1 MRRWEPRVKGVQP
14 FKAAEHQSIFSQK
27 AAENQKVQPTTEQIK
42 EPDIGDSQDFDF
54 WYGEK

>member
-1 MRRWEPRVKGVQP
+1 MRRWELRVKGVQP

-42 EPDIGDSQDFDF
+42 EPDIGHNQDFYF
-54 WYGEK
+54 WDAEK